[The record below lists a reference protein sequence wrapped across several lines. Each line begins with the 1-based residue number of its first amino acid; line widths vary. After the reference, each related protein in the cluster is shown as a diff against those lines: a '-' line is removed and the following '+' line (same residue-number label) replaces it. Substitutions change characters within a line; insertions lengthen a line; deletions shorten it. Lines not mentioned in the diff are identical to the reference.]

1 MLFCFAHR
9 GASCAIA
16 CTQGGCL
23 ILSRSP
29 HVWVCFP
36 AVGMA
41 IPPAATALTDRKCH
55 NLDVESGLVGLAILC
70 FVLAGGVQEG
80 PTSCGSSYALIE
92 GRPSPETETP
102 NQHIQHKMP
111 TDKNTFSFLIVTYRK
126 EFFAMPLLRLPEPVP
141 LPKTLLQDRSHHTCD
156 VVACSRCSRLQ
167 SIVFGELIQINF
179 CRNHRSTKRGGPGAS
194 GLHVSSLMIML
205 RRRQSLCFCD
215 IASRRCHI
223 TLSISAPYPT
233 CHHRH

>member
-1 MLFCFAHR
+1 M
-9 GASCAIA
+9 
-16 CTQGGCL
+16 
-23 ILSRSP
+23 SRSP
-29 HVWVCFP
+29 YVWVCFS

-41 IPPAATALTDRKCH
+41 LPPAATAFTDRKCH

-126 EFFAMPLLRLPEPVP
+126 EFFAMRPLRLPEPVP

-156 VVACSRCSRLQ
+156 SANSFACNRFSRLQ
-167 SIVFGELIQINF
+167 NVE
-179 CRNHRSTKRGGPGAS
+179 TGG
-194 GLHVSSLMIML
+194 SSRVVLQREAQ
-205 RRRQSLCFCD
+205 RRRRL
-215 IASRRCHI
+215 
-223 TLSISAPYPT
+223 
-233 CHHRH
+233 

>member
-9 GASCAIA
+9 GASCAVA
-16 CTQGGCL
+16 FT
-23 ILSRSP
+23 SRRLLHLVAVAHP
-29 HVWVCFP
+29 L

-41 IPPAATALTDRKCH
+41 LPPATTAFTDRKCH

-111 TDKNTFSFLIVTYRK
+111 TDKNTFPFFIVAYRK
-126 EFFAMPLLRLPEPVP
+126 EFFAMPPLRLPEPVA
-141 LPKTLLQDRSHHTCD
+141 LPKILLQDRSHHTCDSANSFACNRFHVYKTSRLVGVPVWCSNGKLSD

-167 SIVFGELIQINF
+167 SIVF
-179 CRNHRSTKRGGPGAS
+179 
-194 GLHVSSLMIML
+194 
-205 RRRQSLCFCD
+205 
-215 IASRRCHI
+215 
-223 TLSISAPYPT
+223 
-233 CHHRH
+233 